1 MGLADRSN
9 VNSAILTDPAEN
21 RAPDRLCI
29 AAQDIAPLRALAQS
43 LGIVPPSNPPEP
55 GDAPGGTD
63 AEITLSEFFLLFRQL
78 MAVAPDETLSMSRR
92 PLAPGTMD
100 FVVETVQ
107 GAQTLE
113 DAMRRVARAF
123 NHVHGGFYNRVER
136 TRDRIAYLIDDRDFP
151 YVTPVT
157 REATE
162 GFMHGV
168 LIFLHA
174 ILSLAVGRPL
184 CEEIVC
190 IRSRR
195 ARRSTPDGLLSFWS
209 APVKI
214 ASATYAIEYKM
225 AAATLPVRFEL
236 NGTNSASAVFDAIE
250 TMIARRSDAP
260 GPKDF
265 KSRVEACLDQGIS
278 GQTDVARRLGVSPAT
293 MRRRLTIEGVT
304 FRELRAASLAAMG
317 RRMIEQGRPVADVAD
332 HLGFADMRSFSR
344 AFKRRF
350 GVTPT
355 HFAEKRKATPEPTS
369 RS

>member
-1 MGLADRSN
+1 MVLADRSAGALAGE
-9 VNSAILTDPAEN
+9 SDPPEERAANRLFVAAE
-21 RAPDRLCI
+21 
-29 AAQDIAPLRALAQS
+29 DIAPLRTLAQS
-43 LGIVPPSNPPEP
+43 LGIVPPPLRSET
-55 GDAPGGTD
+55 GHAPD
-63 AEITLSEFFLLFRQL
+63 EAEAEITLSDFFLLFRQL

-92 PLAPGTMD
+92 PLSPGTTD

-136 TRDRIAYLIDDRDFP
+136 QRDRIVYVIDDRDFP
-151 YVTPVT
+151 YVTPIA

-195 ARRSTPDGLLSFWS
+195 ARRSSPDGLLSFWT

-214 ASATYAIEYKM
+214 ASATYAIEYNI
-225 AAATLPVRFEL
+225 AATTLPVRLEPY
-236 NGTNSASAVFDAIE
+236 GVTSASAVFDAIE
-250 TMIARRSDAP
+250 TMIAKRLATP

-265 KSRVEACLDQGIS
+265 RSRVEACLDQGIS
-278 GQTDVARRLGVSPAT
+278 GQTAVARKLGVSPAT
-293 MRRRLTIEGVT
+293 MRRRLTAEGAT

-317 RRMIEQGRPVADVAD
+317 RRMIEQGRPIADVAD
-332 HLGFADMRSFSR
+332 HLGFADLRSFSR
-344 AFKRRF
+344 AFKRRY
-350 GVTPT
+350 GETPT
-355 HFAEKRKATPEPTS
+355 RFAEKRKRPPDPTTFA
-369 RS
+369 